1 MTVHQYSHCWSLNW
15 CPCFG
20 MRFVF
25 VFCPWTLRVPQLSA
39 SKTCAICYQQ
49 IHHHLN
55 IGQCCDF
62 HYFSAFAWFFVR
74 EWVLQGLHNQICQ
87 VQPYSVWAYSF
98 ALLFR
103 LLTNCLYF
111 CHSDESWYNMF
122 IISANTLAKMKSD
135 SIFHTKLMQEI
146 QEIQEYV
153 CKKQALFKLP
163 AK

>member
-15 CPCFG
+15 CPCFE

-25 VFCPWTLRVPQLSA
+25 VFCPPWTLRVPQLSA
-39 SKTCAICYQQ
+39 SKTCAICYQR

-55 IGQCCDF
+55 IGRCCDF

-74 EWVLQGLHNQICQ
+74 EWVLQELHNQICQ
-87 VQPYSVWAYSF
+87 VLPYFVWAYSF

-111 CHSDESWYNMF
+111 CHSDESWY
-122 IISANTLAKMKSD
+122 IIRICLLCLQISLNTNMKSD
-135 SIFHTKLMQEI
+135 SGFHTKLMQEI
-146 QEIQEYV
+146 
-153 CKKQALFKLP
+153 
-163 AK
+163 

>member
-15 CPCFG
+15 CPCFE

-25 VFCPWTLRVPQLSA
+25 VFCPPWTLRVPQLSA
-39 SKTCAICYQQ
+39 SKTCAICYQR

-55 IGQCCDF
+55 IGQCYDF

-74 EWVLQGLHNQICQ
+74 EWVLQELHNQICQ
-87 VQPYSVWAYSF
+87 VLPYFVWAYSF

-111 CHSDESWYNMF
+111 CHSDESWYNMC
-122 IISANTLAKMKSD
+122 IVSANTLTNMKSD
-135 SIFHTKLMQEI
+135 SGFHTKLMQEI
-146 QEIQEYV
+146 QE
-153 CKKQALFKLP
+153 
-163 AK
+163 